1 MLRND
6 IVEQLSEQEIEPIAC
21 KVEEDLLLKEIKE
34 LKTLLS
40 FSVVNINNTKTIL
53 EECKKLRKN

>member
-40 FSVVNINNTKTIL
+40 RSVVNINNTKTIL

>member
-1 MLRND
+1 MLKND
-6 IVEQLSEQEIEPIAC
+6 IVEQRSEQEIEPIAC

-40 FSVVNINNTKTIL
+40 RSVVNINNTKTIL